1 MKKILLTLLSF
12 LIISLSFSQKS
23 KIQDPTKNL
32 KLNSV
37 KVVDYLTK
45 SLKLDPKQKAIVMNA
60 YGEYAANMMKAQAK
74 NKTINKAVNEIHPDV
89 QAKEDM
95 RSRKDLNN
103 HALRFAAKR
112 DKMIN
117 DCLKKKQAKLY
128 GSLVREIHPITLG
141 LKERKK

>member
-12 LIISLSFSQKS
+12 LIISFSFSQKS
-23 KIQDPTKNL
+23 TIQDHSRNL

-37 KVVDYLTK
+37 KVVEFLNK
-45 SLKLDPKQKAIVMNA
+45 NLKLDPKQKAVVMNA
-60 YGEYAANMMKAQAK
+60 YGEYAANMMKAQE
-74 NKTINKAVNEIHPDV
+74 KTKMIDKVTQIGEQV
-89 QAKEDM
+89 KGDM
-95 RSRKDLNN
+95 RAKKDLNK

-128 GSLVREIHPITLG
+128 TNLVRGIHPLTLDI
-141 LKERKK
+141 KERKK

>member
-32 KLNSV
+32 KFNSV

-74 NKTINKAVNEIHPDV
+74 TNMINKVGNIGV

-95 RSRKDLNN
+95 RSRKDLNK

-117 DCLKKKQAKLY
+117 DCLKKKQTKLY
-128 GSLVREIHPITLG
+128 NNLVRGIHPLTLDI
-141 LKERKK
+141 KERKK

>member
-12 LIISLSFSQKS
+12 LIISFSFSQKS
-23 KIQDPTKNL
+23 TIQDHSRNL

-37 KVVDYLTK
+37 KVVEFLNK
-45 SLKLDPKQKAIVMNA
+45 NLKLDPKQKAVVMNA
-60 YGEYAANMMKAQAK
+60 YGEYAANMMKAQE
-74 NKTINKAVNEIHPDV
+74 KTKMIDKFAQIGEQV
-89 QAKEDM
+89 KGDM
-95 RSRKDLNN
+95 RAKKDLNK

-128 GSLVREIHPITLG
+128 TNLVRGIHPLTLDI
-141 LKERKK
+141 KERKK